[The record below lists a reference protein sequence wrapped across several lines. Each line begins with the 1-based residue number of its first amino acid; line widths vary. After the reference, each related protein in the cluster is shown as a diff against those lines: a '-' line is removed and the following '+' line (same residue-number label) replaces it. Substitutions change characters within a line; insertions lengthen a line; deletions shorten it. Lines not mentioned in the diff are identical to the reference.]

1 MKGKKSDII
10 IIVFFLLFIYGFV
23 AANLFTKDRTF
34 SEMENRMLAKCPEFK
49 VESLLSGDFM
59 EDYEVYIT
67 DQFVARD
74 TFIQIKS
81 VSERLAGKMV
91 NHGVYYGDDGYLA
104 EQMLSLDEE
113 QIAKNMTAV
122 KKYLEITDAEVY
134 FALIPGSLEINR
146 DKIPSVISDVK
157 QDEVIEKLYR
167 ELAGYNV
174 TCVDMYGA
182 LKEHSGEELFYRLD
196 HHWTSLG
203 AYWGYWSLFNAK
215 GEPAVPLSAYEKTI
229 QSEEFYG
236 TLYSKTGA
244 FWLKPDVISTYV
256 EEEGIT
262 VERVEGN
269 SMTQGELYEE
279 SYLSKKD
286 KYSMFLGGN
295 QPLAIIRSGQE
306 ELPKLLVIRDS
317 YFDSMAPFLTPHYS
331 EIHVVDFRYNRS
343 NVEDYI
349 KENGI
354 EEVLIIYSL
363 ANFHEDKNV
372 GYVLGSVA
380 K

>member
-1 MKGKKSDII
+1 MKGKKSDYI
-10 IIVFFLLFIYGFV
+10 IIVIFLLFIYGMV
-23 AANLFTKDRTF
+23 AGNLLAKDRTF
-34 SEMENRMLAKCPEFK
+34 SEMENRMLAKFPKLTFQEVF
-49 VESLLSGDFM
+49 SGKFM
-59 EDYEVYIT
+59 ENYETYVT

-81 VSERLAGKMV
+81 ASERLAGKKV

-104 EQMLSLDEE
+104 EQMLFLDEE
-113 QIAKNMTAV
+113 QLDKNMSAL
-122 KKYLEITDAEVY
+122 KKYLDVTDAEVT

-146 DKIPSVISDVK
+146 DKMPAAIPDVK
-157 QDEVIEKLYR
+157 QNEVIAGLYQ
-167 ELAGYNV
+167 ELEEYDV
-174 TCVDMYGA
+174 TCVDVYGA
-182 LKEHSGEELFYRLD
+182 LVENREEELFYRTD
-196 HHWTSLG
+196 HHWTTLG
-203 AYWGYWSLFNAK
+203 AYYGYQALFNAK
-215 GEPAVPLSAYEKTI
+215 NESVIPLSAYEKTI
-229 QSEEFYG
+229 QSDEFYG

-244 FWLKPDVISTYV
+244 FWLEPDTIATYV
-256 EEEGIT
+256 EEDGIT
-262 VERVEGN
+262 VERIEGN
-269 SMTQGELYEE
+269 GMAMGQLYEE
-279 SYLSKKD
+279 NWLEKKD

-343 NVEDYI
+343 NVEEYI

-372 GYVLGSVA
+372 GYVLGSAA